1 MERVERNAAFRIR
14 ACVRK
19 GKARF
24 VLRRAQR
31 ARERNPVFDC
41 PHADGRTVQ
50 RPPGCRCLPRRPS
63 FALLSFGADAD
74 PRAGGLRF
82 SAERRN
88 ARLLLPES
96 VVRAGA
102 EMRGLVPH
110 PFGGH
115 SRDSRPRR
123 RRAVRKQGGMLG
135 VARNFHKPEFPP
147 SRSSSGAFCKTA
159 GTRSPAEILHFEAER
174 RIAENHIPHCTFCPS
189 AL

>member
-31 ARERNPVFDC
+31 ARGRNPFFDC

-63 FALLSFGADAD
+63 FALLGFGADAG

-82 SAERRN
+82 SAEGRN
-88 ARLLLPES
+88 ARLLLFES

-102 EMRGLVPH
+102 EVRGLVPH
-110 PFGGH
+110 PFGSH

-123 RRAVRKQGGMLG
+123 RRAVREQGGMLG
-135 VARNFHKPEFPP
+135 IAREIF
-147 SRSSSGAFCKTA
+147 R
-159 GTRSPAEILHFEAER
+159 AEICSMPHFF
-174 RIAENHIPHCTFCPS
+174 TK
-189 AL
+189 